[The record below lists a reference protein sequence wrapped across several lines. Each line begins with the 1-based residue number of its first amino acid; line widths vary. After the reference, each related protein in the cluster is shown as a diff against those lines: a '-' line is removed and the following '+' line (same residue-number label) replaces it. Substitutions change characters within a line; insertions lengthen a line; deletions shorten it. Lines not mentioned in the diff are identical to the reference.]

1 MANQTERD
9 NQQIGMQT
17 TSMRWRVCFL
27 KSKGWYCGGAYEDSE
42 SFTSRDAAVKFGND
56 LGRADFRAKYFGDS
70 NTIAS
75 NIRIVEVGEYEKK
88 VPWDEWCDLSKSID
102 ETIKELDTKNQP
114 SQWFKVWYKLHAD
127 GEIRDVSMEFKTL
140 EEAKKEA
147 NRIVK
152 ENRRYALQ
160 LVSCG
165 CLKSNV
171 RIQTFCPE
179 CHDPMFL
186 PKESW
191 LETPEKFVVPNEYKK
206 EGMTF
211 WVEHSRVPKPT
222 NFHDEASPMFVTD
235 KFTTFD
241 QARNFAMHLL
251 NGDGPAYVIETG
263 KTHWFF
269 NINIYAV
276 ENNRRTL
283 VPQDKWCDDDD
294 AKANNLGGIL
304 AYCSEVAG
312 IKGERDILRD
322 ELKRTKAE
330 LDSLKSAIRN
340 ELKDISGHINY
351 EMDVMNKLLGD
362 DNHGNNA

>member
-9 NQQIGMQT
+9 NQRVGMQT

-27 KSKGWYCGGAYEDSE
+27 KQKGWSCGAELEDTE
-42 SFTSRDAAVKFGND
+42 SFTSRNAAVKFAND

-75 NIRIVEVGEYEKK
+75 NIRIVEVGEYEKE
-88 VPWDEWCDLSKSID
+88 VPWDEWCELSKSID

-114 SQWFKVWYKLHAD
+114 SQWYKVWYKLHAD
-127 GEIRDVSMEFKTL
+127 GWIRDVSMEFKTL
-140 EEAKKEA
+140 DEAKKEA

-152 ENRRYALQ
+152 ENRRYAMQ
-160 LVSCG
+160 LVTCG
-165 CLKSNV
+165 CWKTDV
-171 RIQTFCPE
+171 RIQTCCPE
-179 CHDPMFL
+179 CHDTMFL

-191 LETPEKFVVPNEYKK
+191 LETPEKFVVPNEYKNSS
-206 EGMTF
+206 MTF
-211 WVEHSRVPKPT
+211 LVEHSRVPKPS
-222 NFHDEASPMFVTD
+222 NFHDEATPMFVTD

-312 IKGERDILRD
+312 IKGERDILRE

-330 LDSLKSAIRN
+330 LDSLKFAIRN
-340 ELKDISGHINY
+340 CIKDISGHINY
-351 EMDVMNKLLGD
+351 EMEVLNKLVGD

>member
-9 NQQIGMQT
+9 NQQVDMHT
-17 TSMRWRVCFL
+17 TSMRWRVCFI
-27 KSKGWYCGGAYEDSE
+27 KNKAWSSEQSEDSE
-42 SFTSRDAAVKFGND
+42 TFTSRNAAVKFGND
-56 LGRADFRAKYFGDS
+56 LGRADFREKYFGDP
-70 NTIAS
+70 NTIAV
-75 NIRIVEVGEYEKK
+75 NIRIVEVGEYEKE

-102 ETIKELDTKNQP
+102 DTIKELDDKKQP
-114 SQWFKVWYKLHAD
+114 DPWYKVWYNLHAD
-127 GEIRDVSMEFKTL
+127 GYVRAMTIDCKTL
-140 EEAKKEA
+140 DEAKKEA

-152 ENRRYALQ
+152 ENRCYTLP
-160 LVSCG
+160 LLYCG
-165 CLKSNV
+165 CVKTDV
-171 RIQTFCPE
+171 RIQTCCPE
-179 CHDPMFL
+179 CHDTMFL
-186 PKESW
+186 PQESW
-191 LETPEKFVVPNEYKK
+191 LDPAQKFVVPEEYKK
-206 EGMTF
+206 VGMTF
-211 WVEHSRVPKPT
+211 LVEHSRVPKPT

-283 VPQDKWCDDDD
+283 VPQDQWCDDVD
-294 AKANNLGGIL
+294 AKEKNFSGIL

-322 ELKRTKAE
+322 ELNHAKAE
-330 LDSLKSAIRN
+330 IETLKSTIRN
-340 ELKDISGHINY
+340 ELKNISGHINY
-351 EMDVMNKLLGD
+351 EVDLMNKLLGE

>member
-1 MANQTERD
+1 MANQTERN
-9 NQQIGMQT
+9 NQRVGIQT

-27 KSKGWYCGGAYEDSE
+27 KTKGWSCGAELEDTE
-42 SFTSRDAAVKFGND
+42 SFTSRDAAVKFAND

-70 NTIAS
+70 NTTAA
-75 NIRIVEVGEYEKK
+75 NIRIVEVGEYEKE
-88 VPWDEWCDLSKSID
+88 VPWDEWCELSKSID
-102 ETIKELDTKNQP
+102 ETIKELDAQNQP
-114 SQWFKVWYKLHAD
+114 KPWYKVWYKLHA
-127 GEIRDVSMEFKTL
+127 GGSVKDVSFECKTL
-140 EEAKKEA
+140 DEAKKEA

-152 ENRRYALQ
+152 ENRCYAMSLAY
-160 LVSCG
+160 CG
-165 CLKSNV
+165 YLKTDV
-171 RIQTFCPE
+171 RIQTYCPE
-179 CHDPMFL
+179 CHDTMFL
-186 PKESW
+186 PTESW
-191 LETPEKFVVPNEYKK
+191 IETPEKFVVPSEYQNSS
-206 EGMTF
+206 MTF
-211 WVEHSRVPKPT
+211 LVEHSRVPKPT

-283 VPQDKWCDDDD
+283 VPQDKWCDDAD
-294 AKANNLGGIL
+294 AEANNLGGIL

-312 IKGERDILRD
+312 IKGERDILRE
-322 ELKRTKAE
+322 ELNRTKAE

-340 ELKDISGHINY
+340 CIKDISGHINY
-351 EMDVMNKLLGD
+351 EVELMNKLVGD

>member
-1 MANQTERD
+1 
-9 NQQIGMQT
+9 MQT

-27 KSKGWYCGGAYEDSE
+27 KTKGWYCGGAYEDSE

-70 NTIAS
+70 NTTAS
-75 NIRIVEVGEYEKK
+75 NIRIVEVGEYEKE
-88 VPWDEWCDLSKSID
+88 VPWDEWCELSKSID
-102 ETIKELDTKNQP
+102 ETIKEPDTKNQP
-114 SQWFKVWYKLHAD
+114 SQWFKVWYNLHAD
-127 GEIRDVSMEFKTL
+127 GYVRAMSIDFNTL
-140 EEAKKEA
+140 DEAKKEA

-152 ENRRYALQ
+152 ENRRYAMQ
-160 LVSCG
+160 LASCG
-165 CLKSNV
+165 CLKTDV

-179 CHDPMFL
+179 CHDTMFL

-211 WVEHSRVPKPT
+211 LVEHSRVPKPT

-330 LDSLKSAIRN
+330 LDSLKFAIRN
-340 ELKDISGHINY
+340 ELKDISGHFNY
-351 EMDVMNKLLGD
+351 ELDVMNKLLGD